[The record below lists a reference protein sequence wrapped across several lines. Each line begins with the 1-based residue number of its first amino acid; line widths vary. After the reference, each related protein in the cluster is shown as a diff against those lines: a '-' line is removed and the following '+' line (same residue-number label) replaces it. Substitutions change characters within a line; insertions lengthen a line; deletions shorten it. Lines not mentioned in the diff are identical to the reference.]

1 MISLTSSAVNEDWFD
16 NLCSKVDPDY
26 VPMYNE
32 VEYIQCA
39 NTSVHVKYHILT
51 ESFLL
56 IELLN
61 AINSRRSP
69 ASGLGILLPYY
80 KCISL
85 SLEQRLNMVVVF
97 MAPLPYFTTRN

>member
-1 MISLTSSAVNEDWFD
+1 MISLTSSAANEDWLD
-16 NLCSKVDPDY
+16 NLCSKIAPDY
-26 VPMYNE
+26 SPMYNE

-39 NTSVHVKYHILT
+39 NTSVHVEYHILT
-51 ESFLL
+51 KPFLL

-80 KCISL
+80 KFISL
-85 SLEQRLNMVVVF
+85 SL
-97 MAPLPYFTTRN
+97 